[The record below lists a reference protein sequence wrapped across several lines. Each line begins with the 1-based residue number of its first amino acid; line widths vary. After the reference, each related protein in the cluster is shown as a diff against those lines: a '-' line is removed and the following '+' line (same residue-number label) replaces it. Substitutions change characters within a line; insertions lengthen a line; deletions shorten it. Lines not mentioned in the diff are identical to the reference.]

1 MSTRSYALARILA
14 LLAGALLPAG
24 LAAAQPAAAAATP
37 AAPPPWAPSD
47 GPNHPMG
54 VGRGIFP
61 GRVTWIRDTSATPWD
76 GKTGNWW
83 DEGTGIRQPAVD
95 NMLSRSLRA
104 LSGKAEDR
112 AAWEALFQ
120 YFNQQQRQLKAGYR
134 SGEKVA
140 VKINCNNAYGGYGD
154 VDGQIDQSPQVLLG
168 LVGQLVNAAG
178 VPQEMITVYEAARV
192 VPDRVYLP
200 THTAFPRV
208 RFVDSQGNGANG
220 RYPVEYV
227 EEMLNYSMPDP
238 KVGRDLPRCVVEATY
253 LVNLTLVKG
262 HPTTGVSLTAK
273 NHYGTV
279 DVRDHEVY
287 VNAHS
292 HPMGTYHPFVD
303 MIGSRE
309 LGGKTLLFILDGLY
323 GVRDVNDNVAD
334 YGHWNKLFHGEWLSS
349 VFMSLDPIAIDSVGL
364 DFLRAEFPYG
374 RSTDLNFQPMRNADN
389 YLQEAALADHPPSGV
404 RYAPDGVPLKSLG
417 VHEHWNNEV
426 DREYSRNLGRDE
438 GIELRVVPP
447 N

>member
-140 VKINCNNAYGGYGD
+140 VKINC
-154 VDGQIDQSPQVLLG
+154 
-168 LVGQLVNAAG
+168 
-178 VPQEMITVYEAARV
+178 
-192 VPDRVYLP
+192 
-200 THTAFPRV
+200 V
-208 RFVDSQGNGANG
+208 RRLRG
-220 RYPVEYV
+220 R
-227 EEMLNYSMPDP
+227 
-238 KVGRDLPRCVVEATY
+238 
-253 LVNLTLVKG
+253 
-262 HPTTGVSLTAK
+262 
-273 NHYGTV
+273 
-279 DVRDHEVY
+279 
-287 VNAHS
+287 
-292 HPMGTYHPFVD
+292 
-303 MIGSRE
+303 
-309 LGGKTLLFILDGLY
+309 
-323 GVRDVNDNVAD
+323 
-334 YGHWNKLFHGEWLSS
+334 
-349 VFMSLDPIAIDSVGL
+349 
-364 DFLRAEFPYG
+364 
-374 RSTDLNFQPMRNADN
+374 
-389 YLQEAALADHPPSGV
+389 
-404 RYAPDGVPLKSLG
+404 
-417 VHEHWNNEV
+417 
-426 DREYSRNLGRDE
+426 
-438 GIELRVVPP
+438 
-447 N
+447 